1 MALELLPGLPE
12 TLLDPGQLHQVVLN
26 LIINA
31 RDAILRAGTITLRTG
46 LSEVSPDAAVAHN
59 RPSGSYV
66 FLEVEDT
73 GCGIPTEQLNRIFE
87 PFFTTKGLQG
97 TGLGLPWSTD
107 WSPSMVAS
115 WSAIAKWIAAPVF
128 ASCCRSSTWRR
139 AAEPPSGPEL

>member
-31 RDAILRAGTITLRTG
+31 RDAILREGTITLRTG

-73 GCGIPTEQLNRIFE
+73 GCGIPSEQLNRIFE
-87 PFFTTKGLQG
+87 PFFTTKGLKG
-97 TGLGLPWSTD
+97 TGLGLSVVYGLVTEHGGFLECHSEVDRGTRFRVMLPLID
-107 WSPSMVAS
+107 VAEGGG
-115 WSAIAKWIAAPVF
+115 AA
-128 ASCCRSSTWRR
+128 
-139 AAEPPSGPEL
+139 